1 MGGCLTP
8 ETITRLLASMNAGS
22 FLMVCGAWLS
32 MDPPN
37 SLPSAREVA
46 KRCFYKYRLDLDA
59 NCDLTDAKIPPAP
72 VGVPRVVA
80 TA

>member
-1 MGGCLTP
+1 
-8 ETITRLLASMNAGS
+8 
-22 FLMVCGAWLS
+22 
-32 MDPPN
+32 MDPPYC
-37 SLPSAREVA
+37 LPSATEVA
-46 KRCFYKYRLDLDA
+46 KRCFYKYKYRLDLGA

>member
-1 MGGCLTP
+1 
-8 ETITRLLASMNAGS
+8 
-22 FLMVCGAWLS
+22 

-46 KRCFYKYRLDLDA
+46 KRCFYKSRLDLDA
-59 NCDLTDAKIPPAP
+59 NCDLTDAKIPRAP

>member
-1 MGGCLTP
+1 
-8 ETITRLLASMNAGS
+8 MNAASLPVMCSAG
-22 FLMVCGAWLS
+22 LS

-59 NCDLTDAKIPPAP
+59 NCDLTDAEIPPAP